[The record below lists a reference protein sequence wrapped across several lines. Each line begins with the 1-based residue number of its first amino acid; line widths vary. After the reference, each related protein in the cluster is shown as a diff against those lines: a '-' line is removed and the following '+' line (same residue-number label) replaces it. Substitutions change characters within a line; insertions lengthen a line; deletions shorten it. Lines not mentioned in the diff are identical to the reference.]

1 MFSDREKIFRKIN
14 SKNRPLKRFK
24 VFRVLKFN
32 IKILQASFYQNVE
45 NLKQLKLFLSI
56 KKLKIFFYKIV

>member
-32 IKILQASFYQNVE
+32 IKILHASFYKNVE

-56 KKLKIFFYKIV
+56 KKLKNFSYKIV

>member
-56 KKLKIFFYKIV
+56 KKLKNFSYKIV